1 MILVSVA
8 LVGPDG
14 AGKTTI
20 AKAVVATLPFPAR
33 YLYMGDNP
41 ASANRSLLTTRLWFA
56 LKRAAG
62 RREDTGPPPA
72 PRTSFRGVGP
82 VRRTALEVRAML
94 RLVPQLGEEWYRA
107 ALGRT
112 WERQG
117 FVVILDRD
125 FFVDYYAHD
134 IAGDGAGRT
143 LGRSL
148 HGSLLRALY
157 PRPDLVICLDAPAE
171 LLLERKG
178 EGSVEALSRRAA
190 DYRAIAPQVKRFVVV
205 DVSRPEDEVVDEVST
220 VIVQFTARD
229 PRGRG
234 PRR

>member
-1 MILVSVA
+1 MISVA

-20 AKAVVATLPFPAR
+20 AKRVVATLPLPAR

-41 ASANRSLLTTRLWFA
+41 ASANRSLFTTRLWVA
-56 LKRAAG
+56 LKRAMG
-62 RREDTGPPPA
+62 GSEDTGPPAA
-72 PRTSFRGVGP
+72 PRSSFRDVGP
-82 VRRTALEVRAML
+82 VRRTALEARAML
-94 RLVPQLGEEWYRA
+94 RLLPQLGEECYRA
-107 ALGRT
+107 AVGRT
-112 WERQG
+112 WERLG
-117 FVVILDRD
+117 FVVIRDRD
-125 FFVDYYAHD
+125 FFVDYYSHD
-134 IAGDGAGRT
+134 IAGGGAGRT

-157 PRPDLVICLDAPAE
+157 PRPDMVICLEAPAD

-190 DYRAIAPQVKRFVVV
+190 DYRAVAPQVKRFVAV
-205 DVSRPEDEVVDEVST
+205 DASRPEDEVVDEVST
-220 VIVQFTARD
+220 LIVGFAGRD
-229 PRGRG
+229 RRGR